1 MKQQWLKLLERIDA
15 LSLRERVFLF
25 VSLIACM
32 LALVDVFWLSPAQT
46 EHKQLS
52 QRNASQA
59 SELERLRAELKT
71 VARPADPSK
80 EVRDDIAAADTRLD
94 ALNIEIKSLIPMAQ
108 NGPALEQVLVQLL
121 RRQDGLVLQ
130 GLTTLKAESAVATG
144 AQAALPPGMV
154 KRGLELRVTGPYPNL
169 VRYVKS
175 LETALPALRWG
186 ALNLKSDQQ
195 PPELSLQVYVV
206 GVQP

>member
-1 MKQQWLKLLERIDA
+1 
-15 LSLRERVFLF
+15 
-25 VSLIACM
+25 
-32 LALVDVFWLSPAQT
+32 
-46 EHKQLS
+46 
-52 QRNASQA
+52 
-59 SELERLRAELKT
+59 
-71 VARPADPSK
+71 
-80 EVRDDIAAADTRLD
+80 
-94 ALNIEIKSLIPMAQ
+94 
-108 NGPALEQVLVQLL
+108 VLVQLL